1 MSEIPKINTKQTK
14 NNIVKFI
21 QNKVSKANVDGL
33 VIGLSG
39 GIDSTLAAYL
49 ACEAVGSDKVFGI
62 IMPSSTTPTESA
74 FQGPRG
80 SLSGLSNLLLSNGIG
95 RKTKESF

>member
-1 MSEIPKINTKQTK
+1 MIRSCDDMSEIPKINTKQTK

-39 GIDSTLAAYL
+39 G
-49 ACEAVGSDKVFGI
+49 
-62 IMPSSTTPTESA
+62 
-74 FQGPRG
+74 
-80 SLSGLSNLLLSNGIG
+80 N
-95 RKTKESF
+95 